1 MNGVISSDLQLL
13 WNVISAP
20 AIIKATYDGE
30 ATTMKAGLNV
40 SLYYLLVK
48 QTNLLKQY
56 IWLQK
61 MITKQPKW
69 TGSDKYWNTIT
80 KVYFGVSYTRSTR
93 VDKLN

>member
-1 MNGVISSDLQLL
+1 MNGVISIDLELL

-61 MITKQPKW
+61 NDNEAAKM
-69 TGSDKYWNTIT
+69 DR
-80 KVYFGVSYTRSTR
+80 FR
-93 VDKLN
+93 